1 MPRYDYRCEAG
12 HKYEK
17 VESFG
22 APAVQPCERCGK
34 EARRQLT
41 PPTVVFKG
49 PGFYATS
56 GRGTTN
62 TRTSSSESSSSSSAN
77 SNGTTGK
84 SESSSKAS
92 DKKAERTERVKS
104 AD

>member
-1 MPRYDYRCEAG
+1 VPRYDYRCEAG

-17 VESFG
+17 IESFG
-22 APAVQPCERCGK
+22 APAVQPCQRCGK
-34 EARRQLT
+34 EARRQLV

-62 TRTSSSESSSSSSAN
+62 TRTSSGDGASSSNGSSA
-77 SNGTTGK
+77 STK
-84 SESSSKAS
+84 SESSTKAA
-92 DKKAERTERVKS
+92 DTKAERVEKVKP